1 MPIET
6 HDRILKNSK
15 SEDVKVITSN
25 FPAIPGL
32 KLGVRI
38 VKFLGGFLKM
48 GSAKIPVSLN
58 KNEPAS
64 VLDADVN
71 FDKIAEVLTG
81 HLDDN
86 LIVKLILDLMAHTR
100 VNGEEIAKEA
110 IFNIVFA
117 GEYGLLIQV
126 VKFVVEVNFTTFF
139 DKNAI
144 GNILERIK
152 ALLPMAGD
160 LLETGASQ
168 ERNEKS

>member
-6 HDRILKNSK
+6 HDKILKNSK
-15 SEDVKVITSN
+15 DEDVKVITSN

-32 KLGVRI
+32 KLGIRI

-48 GSAKIPVSLN
+48 GSAKVPVSLN
-58 KNEPAS
+58 ENKPAS
-64 VLDADVN
+64 VFDADVN
-71 FDKIAEVLTG
+71 FDKIAEVLTK
-81 HLDDN
+81 HLDDDR
-86 LIVKLILDLMAHTR
+86 IVKLIIDLMAYTR
-100 VNGEEIAKEA
+100 VNGKEVAKEGV
-110 IFNIVFA
+110 FNLEFA

-152 ALLPMAGD
+152 ALFPMAGD
-160 LLETGASQ
+160 LLETETLQQSSG
-168 ERNEKS
+168 ND